1 MVMTML
7 LSKKMP
13 DLVPPPREALTFDN
27 GGDNVM
33 VEKDL
38 RSCSTF
44 SRGRQRSS
52 FVGVGMA
59 SRAGGPPDVLVI
71 MMILEMLMVGMMIM
85 VGGGDDDNP
94 S

>member
-1 MVMTML
+1 
-7 LSKKMP
+7 
-13 DLVPPPREALTFDN
+13 
-27 GGDNVM
+27 M

-38 RSCSTF
+38 RSFFTF

-71 MMILEMLMVGMMIM
+71 MILVMIILEMMFSEMMFLEMMFLEMMILEMMTI
-85 VGGGDDDNP
+85 
-94 S
+94 SSS

>member
-71 MMILEMLMVGMMIM
+71 MILVMIILEEMMTI
-85 VGGGDDDNP
+85 
-94 S
+94 SSSRC

>member
-1 MVMTML
+1 MIL
-7 LSKKMP
+7 KILRQLSSLSKIW
-13 DLVPPPREALTFDN
+13 DFVPPSRDALTFDN

-38 RSCSTF
+38 RSCFTF

-71 MMILEMLMVGMMIM
+71 MMILVMIILEEMMTI
-85 VGGGDDDNP
+85 
-94 S
+94 SSSRC